1 MAHLAAVFFPPCED
15 PTLAVSTAHESLN
28 LLAVE
33 ALGPRA
39 ISEAVTLFEVD
50 AMLVKQMQALLLV
63 VYQEQDEP
71 GRCEG
76 GRREHRQEVSCAQCR
91 SVL

>member
-1 MAHLAAVFFPPCED
+1 MAYLAAVFLPPCED
-15 PTLAVSTAHESLN
+15 PTLAVSTAHESLD

-39 ISEAVTLFEVD
+39 VSEAVTLFEVD

-63 VYQEQDEP
+63 VCQE
-71 GRCEG
+71 
-76 GRREHRQEVSCAQCR
+76 
-91 SVL
+91 